1 MFIEQ
6 LRQKYRIGGDLHFPN
21 KRVYTS
27 DDGQS
32 WELNDLHVQE
42 WAHHL
47 VQHLFMISA
56 TVFCCRV

>member
-6 LRQKYRIGGDLHFPN
+6 LRQKYRIGGDPRFPN

-27 DDGQS
+27 DDGRS
-32 WELNDLHVQE
+32 WELNDLRVQV

-47 VQHLFMISA
+47 VRHLFSISDTA
-56 TVFCCRV
+56 FHF